1 VEQRQA
7 DAEEHG
13 STRDGELVDEP
24 LGQETGHDL
33 AAIDVDRRRSLFFEN
48 GACLCRANMQTQ
60 GSARAATGM
69 YRPLG

>member
-33 AAIDVDRRRSLFFEN
+33 AAIDVD
-48 GACLCRANMQTQ
+48 
-60 GSARAATGM
+60 
-69 YRPLG
+69 